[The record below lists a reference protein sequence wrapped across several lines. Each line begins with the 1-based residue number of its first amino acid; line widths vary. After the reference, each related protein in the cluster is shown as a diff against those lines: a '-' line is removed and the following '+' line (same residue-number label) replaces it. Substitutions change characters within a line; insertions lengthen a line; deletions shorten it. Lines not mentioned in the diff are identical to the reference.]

1 VARQRERGLDPD
13 LKRLVELV
21 DRARSGLSALNDREL
36 LELTRLYRYAATR
49 LSLYETQ
56 GRSPE
61 LVAQVAALT
70 ARAHALLHV
79 EHTARRDPWWRRF
92 FVFFADEVPR
102 AIRGEWR
109 LIAASFAVV
118 YGIAAIAWIAVARD
132 IDSAWSLLD
141 PRVVANE
148 IEQLQNVAPG
158 EAFRGNF
165 TFGLGES
172 AGTSSW
178 IMTHNMSVGVLFFAA
193 ALIPPLYVLL
203 LATNGLMLGTY
214 TGVAAHYGQ
223 AGNISSI
230 LWCHGTLEIQALVL
244 AGAAGLVL
252 VRAWIAPGAW
262 TRKHAIR
269 VEAARSWRLL
279 APVFPMLFF
288 AGLIEGFVSPHA
300 EHPVRLGVAIATGLA
315 MIGWATMSGRQPRPE

>member
-1 VARQRERGLDPD
+1 VAKQRDRGLDPA
-13 LKRLVELV
+13 LKRLIELV
-21 DRARSGLSALNDREL
+21 DRARVGLSALTDREL
-36 LELTRLYRYAATR
+36 VELTRLYRYSATR

-70 ARAHALLHV
+70 ARAHALLHGS
-79 EHTARRDPWWRRF
+79 HTARKDPWWRRF
-92 FVFFADEVPR
+92 FLFFAEEVPR

-109 LIAASFAVV
+109 LIAASFAIV

-132 IDSAWSLLD
+132 IDNAWSLLD
-141 PRVVANE
+141 PSMVANE
-148 IEQLQNVAPG
+148 IEQLESLEPG

-178 IMTHNMSVGVLFFAA
+178 IMSHNMFVGVIFFAA
-193 ALIPPLYVLL
+193 ALIPPVYVLL

-214 TGVAAHYGQ
+214 TGVAGHYGQ

-262 TRKHAIR
+262 TRRHALR

-279 APVFPMLFF
+279 APVFPLLFF

-300 EHPVRLGVAIATGLA
+300 PLQVRLAVAVTSGLA
-315 MIGWATMSGRQPRPE
+315 MVGWAAFSGRRPHPE